1 MNLPTTFFGWV
12 AFIAEKYGVAFLKG
26 AGTSVY
32 LAVLGTLLG
41 CIIGFWAGT
50 VRTVP
55 LTKEDNLFK
64 RVGMNIVWAII
75 RFYVWVFRGTPM
87 MVQAMVIFYGAAAIF
102 GVHFQPLMA
111 GLLVVSINTG
121 AYMCE
126 TVRGGI
132 QSIDPGQI
140 EGAKAIGMSHG
151 RTMLSVV
158 VPQAFRNI
166 TPQIGNYLV
175 SNIKDTSVLSVIT
188 VNELFYAAR
197 SAAGVYFR
205 YFEVFFVVS
214 CIYRVL
220 TTLANALLHLV
231 ERRMNGP
238 RDYELAD
245 PASIPELK
253 AIAAESD
260 REKAEMQKE
269 AVR

>member
-1 MNLPTTFFGWV
+1 MSLPTTFFGWV
-12 AFIAEKYGVAFLKG
+12 AFITEKYGVAFLKG
-26 AGTSVY
+26 AATSVY

-41 CIIGFWAGT
+41 CIIGFLAGA
-50 VRTVP
+50 VRTIP
-55 LTKEDNLFK
+55 LTKEDHILK
-64 RVGMNIVWAII
+64 RVGVNIAWAVI
-75 RFYVWVFRGTPM
+75 RFYVWIFRGTPM
-87 MVQAMVIFYGAAAIF
+87 MVQAMVIFYGAAQLF

-132 QSIDPGQI
+132 QSIDPGQV
-140 EGAKAIGMSHG
+140 EGAKAIGMSHT

-166 TPQIGNYLV
+166 VPQIGNYLV

-188 VNELFYAAR
+188 VGELFYAAR

-214 CIYRVL
+214 CIYLAL
-220 TTLANALLHLV
+220 TSIANALLHLV
-231 ERRMNGP
+231 EKRLAGR
-238 RDYELAD
+238 RDYELVD
-245 PASIPELK
+245 PATLPELGE
-253 AIAAESD
+253 IAAESD
-260 REKAEMQKE
+260 REKAAMERE